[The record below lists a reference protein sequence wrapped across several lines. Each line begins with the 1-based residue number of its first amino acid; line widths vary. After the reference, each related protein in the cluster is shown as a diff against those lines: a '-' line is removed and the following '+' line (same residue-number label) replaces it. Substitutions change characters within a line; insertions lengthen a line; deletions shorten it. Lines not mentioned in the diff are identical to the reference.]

1 MNSNY
6 FMPTRVIIGDD
17 CIYSNRALLK
27 DLGKKALIVSGK
39 NSARA
44 NGSLADM
51 VRALEANGQSY
62 CLYDRV
68 MSNPTVD
75 CIYEAAEAAKRE
87 GCDFVAGLGGGSP
100 MDAAKGAAVL
110 ALNPVEKSGLFSTTF
125 TMALPIV
132 AVPTTAGTG
141 SEVTPTAVF
150 TNHAAKTKTS
160 IKTPAIFP
168 RYAFLDAK
176 YTIGLSRAITINT
189 AVDALTHAVEGMLSQ
204 TTQAIT
210 DTLAKE
216 SSAVIGECFSFLRED
231 REPDRGIR
239 QKLLYAA
246 MLAGMVIANTGTNVV
261 HSMGYNLTY
270 HRNIDHGRAN
280 GLIFAEFLRAI
291 EHKEKNS
298 DSKRIPVLLSCLN
311 VRSLDEFTCVLNGL
325 LGKKEQ
331 FTAAELEQYA
341 EQSFKARSI
350 ANGIFRFEKEELL
363 DIFKKSIG

>member
-1 MNSNY
+1 MDSSY

-17 CIYSNRALLK
+17 CIFSNRALLK
-27 DLGKKALIVSGK
+27 DLGEKALIVSGK
-39 NSARA
+39 SSAKA

-51 VRALEANGQSY
+51 ARALEANGQSSF
-62 CLYDRV
+62 LYDSV

-75 CIYEAAEAAKRE
+75 CIYEAAEAVKRE
-87 GCDFVAGLGGGSP
+87 GCDFVVGLGGGSP
-100 MDAAKGAAVL
+100 LDAAKGAAVL
-110 ALNPVEKSGLFSTTF
+110 ALNPVEKSGLFSAAF
-125 TMALPIV
+125 TRALPIV

-141 SEVTPTAVF
+141 SEVTPTAVL

-160 IKTPAIFP
+160 LKFPALFP
-168 RYAFLDAK
+168 RFAFLDAK
-176 YTIGLSRAITINT
+176 YTLGLSRATTINT
-189 AVDALTHAVEGMLSQ
+189 AVDALTHAVEGMLSR
-204 TTQAIT
+204 TAGALT

-216 SSAVIGECFSFLRED
+216 SVAVVAGCFGALSGD
-231 REPDRGIR
+231 RELDMGIR

-261 HSMGYNLTY
+261 HSMGYSLTY

-291 EHKEKNS
+291 EQKEKNS
-298 DSKRIPVLLSCLN
+298 DSKRIPVILSCLK
-311 VRSLDEFTCVLNGL
+311 VRSPDEFAGILDGL
-325 LGKKEQ
+325 FGKKET

-341 EQSFKARSI
+341 EQASKARSI
-350 ANGIFRFEKEELL
+350 ANGIFRFEKAELL

>member
-1 MNSNY
+1 
-6 FMPTRVIIGDD
+6 MPTRVIIGDD
-17 CIYSNRALLK
+17 CVFGNRALLK

-44 NGSLADM
+44 NGSLADL
-51 VRALEANGQSY
+51 VRALDANGQSY
-62 CLYDRV
+62 FLYDTV

-87 GCDFVAGLGGGSP
+87 GCEFVAGLGGGSP
-100 MDAAKGAAVL
+100 LDAAKGAAVL
-110 ALNPVEKSGLFSTTF
+110 ALNPVEKSSLFSTSF
-125 TMALPIV
+125 TTALPIV

-176 YTIGLSRAITINT
+176 YTLALSRVITINT

-204 TTQAIT
+204 TAGDLT

-216 SSAVIGECFSFLRED
+216 SIAVIAGCFGVLRGG
-231 REPDRGIR
+231 RELDIGIR

-261 HSMGYNLTY
+261 HSMGYSLTY

-280 GLIFAEFLRAI
+280 GLIFAEFLKRI
-291 EHKEKNS
+291 EQKEENS
-298 DSKRIPVLLSCLN
+298 DSKRIPVILSCLK
-311 VRSLDEFTCVLNGL
+311 VKSLDEFSGILNGL
-325 LGKKEQ
+325 FGKKES
-331 FTAAELEQYA
+331 FAAAELVQYA
-341 EQSFKARSI
+341 EQASGARSI